1 MVKHQNLLVII
12 TIGLLAIVIL
22 LAKLQK
28 HPDFATKPYSVTPAG
43 AYVTIAYGS
52 HIDDGAN
59 LLDLYLPS
67 HSSILKGKDTETS
80 PLIVFIHGGAWQMGD
95 KSMLP
100 DPSKITKRGY
110 VVASINYRLTGAA
123 PYPAQIEDCKAAVN
137 WLREH
142 AQVFKIAPDHIGV
155 WGISAGGHLAALLG
169 TTGGIT
175 QSNWGEK
182 QNSPCRIQAVCD
194 CCGPTNLTTIRR
206 EAGGSRY
213 SLDGALKA
221 LLGGMPEQKLA
232 VAKEA
237 SPIFY
242 VCKGLPPF
250 LIMHGNKDKTV
261 PLEQSKEF
269 ATALEA
275 VGAPVDLQIMPNKG
289 HNFFDAATIDTVLNF
304 FDVHLKQES

>member
-1 MVKHQNLLVII
+1 VVKHQNILGII

-28 HPDFATKPYSVTPAG
+28 HPDFPTKPYSVTPVG

-67 HSSILKGKDTETS
+67 HSSILKGKDSETS

-95 KSMLP
+95 KSMIP

-110 VVASINYRLTGAA
+110 VVASINYRLTKAA
-123 PYPAQIEDCKAAVN
+123 PYPAQIEDCKTAVN

-142 AQVFKIAPDHIGV
+142 AKVFKIAPDHIGV
-155 WGISAGGHLAALLG
+155 WGVSAGGHLAALLG

-175 QSNWGEK
+175 QSKWGEK
-182 QNSPCRIQAVCD
+182 QNSPCTIQAVAD
-194 CCGPTNLTTIRR
+194 WCGPTNLTTIRR
-206 EAGGSRY
+206 EAGSHC

-221 LLGGMPEQKLA
+221 FLVGMPEQKSTL
-232 VAKEA
+232 AKEA
-237 SPIFY
+237 SPVFY

-250 LIMHGNKDKTV
+250 LIMHGDNDITV
-261 PLEQSKEF
+261 PVEQSKEF
-269 ATALEA
+269 AAALKA
-275 VGAPVDLQIMPNKG
+275 VGSPVDLQIMPGKG
-289 HNFFDAATIDTVLNF
+289 HYFFDTDTFETVLNF
-304 FDVHLKQES
+304 FDLHLKKES